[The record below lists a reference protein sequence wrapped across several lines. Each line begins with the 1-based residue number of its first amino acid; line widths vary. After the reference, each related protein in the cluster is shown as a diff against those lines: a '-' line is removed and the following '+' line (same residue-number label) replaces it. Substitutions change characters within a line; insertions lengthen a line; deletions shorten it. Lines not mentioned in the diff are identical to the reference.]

1 MEDKAE
7 LVKKGKGRIVKEV
20 WEMWMNMPVV

>member
-7 LVKKGKGRIVKEV
+7 LVKKGKGTIVKEV